1 VTPALSRESLVRET
15 FFTSLKDVKNRG
27 REAWVLE
34 GIRFL
39 HHPLRAGVSKKFVRP
54 ALELTWE
61 IKRTG
66 DIFFPKRWADAT
78 LSGYQSVQTAA
89 EVRALIEALPPD
101 YPPRLRWVLQSAA
114 DPLFRAAK
122 LLNR

>member
-1 VTPALSRESLVRET
+1 M
-15 FFTSLKDVKNRG
+15 
-27 REAWVLE
+27 
-34 GIRFL
+34 
-39 HHPLRAGVSKKFVRP
+39 RAGVSKKFVRP

-66 DIFFPKRWADAT
+66 DIFFPKRWTDAT
-78 LSGYQSVQTAA
+78 LSGYQSVKTAA

-101 YPPRLRWVLQSAA
+101 YPPRLKWVLQSSA
-114 DPLFRAAK
+114 DPLFRAAR